1 MNKKQLIVA
10 WIMGTLLLSGC
21 SNFTLEG
28 GQAKF
33 YIPFDFS
40 QVEADTKK

>member
-10 WIMGTLLLSGC
+10 WIIGALILSGC

-28 GQAKF
+28 AQAKF
-33 YIPFDFS
+33 SIPFDFP
-40 QVEADTKK
+40 QVESDTNK